1 VLAMNTCELRKL
13 FILLAID
20 YALQDN
26 ELASIVEKRR
36 SKQPR
41 SEGGAPRRLLPN
53 AKTSRLSSS
62 RLNLPFSIP
71 CLPLGQVHHQF
82 NNAASDIYQYISF
95 IVTNSFI
102 ATNMF
107 SELVGLTYKH
117 KETFFVT
124 LWLDAKDLRALLRNE
139 IRLSSFFL

>member
-1 VLAMNTCELRKL
+1 LKEA
-13 FILLAID
+13 
-20 YALQDN
+20 
-26 ELASIVEKRR
+26 
-36 SKQPR
+36 
-41 SEGGAPRRLLPN
+41 
-53 AKTSRLSSS
+53 
-62 RLNLPFSIP
+62 
-71 CLPLGQVHHQF
+71 LPLGQVHHQF